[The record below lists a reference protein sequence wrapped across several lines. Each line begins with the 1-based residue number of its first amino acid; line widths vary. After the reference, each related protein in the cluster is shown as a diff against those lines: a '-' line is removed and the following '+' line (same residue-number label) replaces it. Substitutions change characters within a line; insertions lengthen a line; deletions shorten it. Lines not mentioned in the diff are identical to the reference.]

1 MHASIDGAAGSGAL
15 HRLDESS
22 LFACVADYHRATES
36 LRTAE
41 AAVRDGSGADAAEEH
56 LSAAEAVIAARL
68 AFVRCLVKA
77 GWTPPPEAA
86 ASAALDDAIA
96 EEPNGALGG

>member
-1 MHASIDGAAGSGAL
+1 MPGSIDEATGPGAL
-15 HRLDESS
+15 HQLDESA
-22 LFACVADYHRATES
+22 LFACVEAYHRATES

-41 AAVRDGSGADAAEEH
+41 AAVRDGSGAAEEH

-68 AFVRCLVKA
+68 AFVHCLVEA